1 MTGTLHIKHIFRAA
15 AAVLIAVCLQGCN
28 QDRFIDEFLKEAP
41 KIELSHGESASVHF
55 ENGQWKIL
63 QVTTAD
69 TYLEFSGD
77 IYDLEGNLLRE
88 DTRYVSDMDGLFKF
102 VHHQSN
108 MIFSITRSAKD
119 RLIIALEES
128 VRDEPVCIEVLVGNE
143 WAQKRIQA
151 ILNPCR
157 KYVIEKVEYDFT
169 KLDYYNNAM
178 ELKSKDTYRNTG
190 DTPLTVI
197 LMPYQDIYRE
207 IKLLELEDL
216 NRPNTAVF
224 DSDLLPIFGKG
235 RPTFEIPDIIDG
247 KPVMKGTIVPF
258 SANVCHLPTGLPED
272 KQVKVEI
279 PAFSHMEVSCFLEM
293 QQYDIPVKIKAVNPD
308 TGNRINYSARLSVEQ
323 PFNHWIWTRPIK
335 EEVPHE

>member
-15 AAVLIAVCLQGCN
+15 AAVLLALCLQGCN
-28 QDRFIDEFLKEAP
+28 NDLFIDEFLKEAP

-55 ENGQWKIL
+55 ENGEWKIL

-69 TYLEFSGD
+69 THLEFPGD

-88 DTRYVSDMDGLFKF
+88 DTRYISDMDGLFKF
-102 VHHQSN
+102 VHHRSN
-108 MIFSITRSAKD
+108 MIFSITRPAED

-128 VRDEPVCIEVLVGNE
+128 VRDEPVYIEVLVGNE

-169 KLDYYNNAM
+169 KFDYYDNAM
-178 ELKSKDTYRNTG
+178 ELKSKATYRNTG

-197 LMPYQDIYRE
+197 LMPYQDIYRR
-207 IKLLELEDL
+207 IQLLDL
-216 NRPNTAVF
+216 KDLSRPNTAVF
-224 DSDLLPIFGKG
+224 EAELLPIFGKD
-235 RPTFEIPDIIDG
+235 RPTFEIPDINDG
-247 KPVMKGTIVPF
+247 KPVMKGTMVPF
-258 SANVCHLPTGLPED
+258 TIDECHLPTGLPED
-272 KQVKVEI
+272 KQIPVEI

-293 QQYDIPVKIKAVNPD
+293 QQYDLPVKIEAVNPD

-323 PFNHWIWTRPIK
+323 PFNHWIWTRPVEK
-335 EEVPHE
+335 EETHE